1 LSIKLSTS
9 PEIFCIDR
17 ARDSPMTGIYIPKLG
32 KKIWEIFSFLGVP
45 DSIHGLMG
53 LKFGM
58 EESTFGK
65 GSRMPVK
72 TERTSTYT
80 V

>member
-17 ARDSPMTGIYIPKLG
+17 ARDSSMTLAFIFQNLE
-32 KKIWEIFSFLGVP
+32 KIWEIFSFLGVP